1 MKYIQINICE
11 KITFRLISTNK
22 YVRRTVPVNT
32 SRTLEWTVDCL
43 QRRSETESRI
53 KLNRNAYSEHRKS
66 YVVKL
71 LTDFLHEAT
80 VTSELLTIF
89 RKLLKTE
96 LVASYQTQRSIQNLT
111 GVYDSNITLKFLP
124 KDAHTTRGN
133 DRKLETHRPRYD
145 LRKFNFTIRVTNT
158 WNSLLISLY

>member
-1 MKYIQINICE
+1 MLWN
-11 KITFRLISTNK
+11 S
-22 YVRRTVPVNT
+22 
-32 SRTLEWTVDCL
+32 
-43 QRRSETESRI
+43 
-53 KLNRNAYSEHRKS
+53 
-66 YVVKL
+66 
-71 LTDFLHEAT
+71 LTDPLHEAIL
-80 VTSELLTIF
+80 TSELLTIF